1 MARAPDIVPP
11 IGAKALFAIFL
22 LALGVRLATIA
33 LAGAETARF
42 GDAPAY
48 QLAARALVET
58 GRYPAKTDAFF
69 FRPPGYAAF
78 LAVITLGRP
87 ERVVVAKVA
96 SAVLGALGAV
106 ILAAIGGRLFRR
118 RMVGILAGIGAA
130 LDPSLVMVSTDVQS
144 EPLFLALLYAAG
156 FLLLA
161 AADRPSST
169 LALGAGILTGLA
181 ILTRPSALLVAP
193 LLAALLFDRRW
204 PLRARAHLAAA
215 GVLGAALALAPW
227 TIRNA
232 VVYREFV
239 LVSDVGGFNFYLG
252 NSDLMARFY
261 EIRDRRSYDAWS
273 DETFALLGKRLN
285 ELAASGITSPGAV
298 TRALVRRT
306 IVEGIAHP
314 GPTADLFGHKILDW
328 LRPYPNPIFWPRTV
342 VFGVGALYTLL
353 FFLAAVGLA
362 RAPRRGATVF
372 AVAFLLAS
380 MAAHVLT
387 LVSWRYRVPYWD
399 PVLLLYA
406 AFGTVTLLPGW
417 KLSTR
422 PA

>member
-1 MARAPDIVPP
+1 M
-11 IGAKALFAIFL
+11 
-22 LALGVRLATIA
+22 
-33 LAGAETARF
+33 
-42 GDAPAY
+42 
-48 QLAARALVET
+48 
-58 GRYPAKTDAFF
+58 
-69 FRPPGYAAF
+69 
-78 LAVITLGRP
+78 
-87 ERVVVAKVA
+87 AKVA
-96 SAVLGALGAV
+96 SAVLGSLGAV

-118 RMVGILAGIGAA
+118 RVVGILAGIGTA

-144 EPLFLALLYAAG
+144 EPLFLALLCAAG

-193 LLAALLFDRRW
+193 LLVAVLFDRRW

-215 GVLGAALALAPW
+215 GILGATLALAPW

-261 EIRDRRSYDAWS
+261 EIQDRRSYDAWS

-306 IVEGIAHP
+306 IAEGIARP
-314 GPTADLFGHKILDW
+314 GATANLLGHKILDW

-342 VFGVGALYTLL
+342 VFGVGALYSLL

-362 RAPRRGATVF
+362 RAPRRGATAF

-399 PVLLLYA
+399 PVLLLYG
-406 AFGTVTLLPGW
+406 AFGAVTLLPGW
-417 KLSTR
+417 KLSSR